1 LQEKDPNES
10 YVNVNFTML
19 NYPFLLDT
27 LTKSEVMQIDCNMK
41 MKGEIDREL
50 LNLNIFA
57 NNQNQDFV
65 YLNIEVRRE

>member
-57 NNQNQDFV
+57 NN
-65 YLNIEVRRE
+65 